1 MTFQYSRQRCV
12 NKGIIKKDSHKR
24 HQPGIIVSTSMPQ
37 KSRPTSATVRTA
49 RARPVKDS
57 VTAKQQAGQFPSVG
71 MTLRSY
77 QYDSGDYHRRPGGRG
92 AVVVN
97 GSRWNRF
104 RRKFT
109 LKRTAITLAI
119 I

>member
-1 MTFQYSRQRCV
+1 MP
-12 NKGIIKKDSHKR
+12 KKDSHLAA
-24 HQPGIIVSTSMPQ
+24 QTSIIVPTSMPQ
-37 KSRPTSATVRTA
+37 KPRPTSATMRSA
-49 RARPVKDS
+49 RARPVKDT
-57 VTAKQQAGQFPSVG
+57 VTANQQAGKFPSVG

-77 QYDSGDYHRRPGGRG
+77 QYDSGDYHKRPAGRG